1 MCEFDP
7 RCQGSD
13 NLVSNAL
20 NQIDAGRWAVTGVY
34 GDELGPAFAYTTGL
48 TEFSRPELVIYG
60 LDPEQACGILNRTA
74 ELLIGDEQLF
84 DTPRLAGILRPPY
97 HLTSL
102 PALDTDELTV
112 TRLLYG
118 PDFPAVQLIWPDA
131 DGRFPWEAGYVLS
144 LDVQPLSGIPHPDAA

>member
-20 NQIDAGRWAVTGVY
+20 DQIDAGHWAVTGVY

-48 TEFSRPELVIYG
+48 TEFFRPELVIYG
-60 LDPEQACGILNRTA
+60 LDPEQACRILNRTA
-74 ELLIGDEQLF
+74 ELLIANDRLF
-84 DTPRLAGILRPPY
+84 DTPRLGSILRPPY
-97 HLTSL
+97 QLTSL
-102 PALDTDELTV
+102 PALDTDGLTV

-131 DGRFPWEAGYVLS
+131 GGRFPWEPGYSIALE
-144 LDVQPLSGIPHPDAA
+144 VQPLSGVPHPDAA